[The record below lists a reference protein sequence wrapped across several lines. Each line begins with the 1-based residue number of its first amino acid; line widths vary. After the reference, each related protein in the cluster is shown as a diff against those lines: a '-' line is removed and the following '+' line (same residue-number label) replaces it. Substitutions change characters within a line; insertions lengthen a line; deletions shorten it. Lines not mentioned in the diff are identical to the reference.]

1 MLCADILR
9 ASCSEGDV
17 FRCERARNTGKRR
30 TTCVGAKRAVVAT
43 RRFTAEN
50 VRHRCYYS
58 KPGSMATIGR
68 WYQARIGLSGNAL
81 EKRGERRLRHPS
93 ARAASRRAI
102 DRRTRRCEGAERG
115 SDGSDAASCNPG
127 HQSGHGMPCP
137 NTDTPTP
144 TIIAYRGISRSAAC
158 RAPTLC
164 PNTDTPTP
172 TIIAYRGIS
181 RGTACRAPTLR
192 PNTDTP
198 TPTIIAY
205 RGISRGTACRAPTLR
220 PTLTHRHRRSSPIAA
235 SVGARQCRA
244 PTLTHRHRRSSPI
257 AASVGARHAP
267 CRCAATA
274 SHRSGAQHHH
284 GSIASDERRIG
295 DDASSDAG
303 GNVRGWSASS
313 GVHRVACGVCGG
325 FGGQRRRVNHC
336 LRCLRHTRLPGAA
349 VRQRRRLARQVCDR
363 LGAVLGSV
371 GGADGVRRSCDAEVR
386 RMLCGALSDAQGDYQ
401 GMNHNRLPSR
411 QSVQRLWRLRIK
423 SALPR

>member
-9 ASCSEGDV
+9 ASCPEGDV

-220 PTLTHRHRRSSPIAA
+220 PNTDTPTPTIIAYRGISRGTAMPCPNTDTPTPTIIAYRGISRSAA
-235 SVGARQCRA
+235 CAVPMRGDCVA
-244 PTLTHRHRRSSPI
+244 P
-257 AASVGARHAP
+257 
-267 CRCAATA
+267 
-274 SHRSGAQHHH
+274 
-284 GSIASDERRIG
+284 
-295 DDASSDAG
+295 
-303 GNVRGWSASS
+303 
-313 GVHRVACGVCGG
+313 
-325 FGGQRRRVNHC
+325 QRR
-336 LRCLRHTRLPGAA
+336 AA
-349 VRQRRRLARQVCDR
+349 PPWQHRKR
-363 LGAVLGSV
+363 
-371 GGADGVRRSCDAEVR
+371 
-386 RMLCGALSDAQGDYQ
+386 
-401 GMNHNRLPSR
+401 
-411 QSVQRLWRLRIK
+411 
-423 SALPR
+423 